1 MPKPSDGKT
10 RRTIKRTIKSAKN
23 KKSNLVTKDKRK
35 TSSSINIYSKLVG
48 RGSQKT
54 MRKTKQCKGSQNTI

>member
-10 RRTIKRTIKSAKN
+10 RRTIKRTIKSAKK
-23 KKSNLVTKDKRK
+23 KKSNLVTKDKRN
-35 TSSSINIYSKLVG
+35 INIYSKLVG